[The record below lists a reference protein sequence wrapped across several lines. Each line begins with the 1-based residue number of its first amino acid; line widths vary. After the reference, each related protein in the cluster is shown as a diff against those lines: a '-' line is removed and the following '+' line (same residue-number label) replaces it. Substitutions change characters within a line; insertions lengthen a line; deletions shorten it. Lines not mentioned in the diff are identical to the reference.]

1 MELDQD
7 AIAHF
12 SARFEYRL
20 DMPLALNDPRWNELR
35 SSYGDTGDVIAWLTE
50 AYEECGF
57 PEERLGDL
65 INEVQ
70 HQGDTSTAMY
80 AVAIHLIALA
90 RLVSA
95 EESLD
100 LLTHAGMI
108 YANSDRPGAVPCPG
122 FLQEEFTASASDGAS
137 LLTEVLP
144 LAAEF
149 DAFKWAVAGLAGF
162 MGQHAFARFLDGLDL
177 HEGRFHHMLLEEPF
191 PPET

>member
-1 MELDQD
+1 
-7 AIAHF
+7 
-12 SARFEYRL
+12 
-20 DMPLALNDPRWNELR
+20 
-35 SSYGDTGDVIAWLTE
+35 
-50 AYEECGF
+50 
-57 PEERLGDL
+57 
-65 INEVQ
+65 
-70 HQGDTSTAMY
+70 MY

-90 RLVSA
+90 RLVSP

-122 FLQEEFTASASDGAS
+122 FVQEEFTASASDGAS

-191 PPET
+191 PPES